1 MKLFFRRYGD
11 NGAQPLIILHG
22 LYGLSD
28 NWVTFGRRIAD
39 EGFDVV
45 IPDQRNHGN
54 SPHNES
60 FNYIALTE
68 DLGELAD
75 TLGFEQPALLGHSM
89 GGKVAMR
96 YALERPERVKKLLVV
111 DISPRAY
118 GRRPQHITIIEAM
131 QAVDFTTVKSRSEVE
146 TVLSNRIKDPRIR
159 QFVMKNLHWR
169 DKDHLEWKMNL
180 EGIRHNLHQMFDTV
194 ETDLEFLKPTL
205 FIRGGSSDYI
215 LPSDYPLIR
224 KNFPFAE
231 IITIEGASHWVH
243 AEAPEQFY
251 LLASGFLTGKPDWY
265 KEDQVD

>member
-11 NGAQPLIILHG
+11 TGAQPLIILHG
-22 LYGLSD
+22 LFGLSD

-54 SPHNES
+54 SPHS
-60 FNYIALTE
+60 DTFNYIALTE
-68 DLGELAD
+68 DLDELIED
-75 TLGFEQPALLGHSM
+75 LGFEQPALLGHSM
-89 GGKVAMR
+89 GGKVSMR
-96 YALERPERVKKLLVV
+96 YAMERPEKVKKLLVA
-111 DISPRAY
+111 DISPRSY
-118 GRRPQHITIIEAM
+118 GHRPQHAAIIEAM
-131 QAVDFTTVKSRSEVE
+131 LAVDFEMVKSRSEVE
-146 TVLSNRIKDPRIR
+146 AMLGTNINDLRIR
-159 QFVMKNLHWR
+159 QFIMKNLHWL
-169 DKDHLEWKMNL
+169 DKDRLAWKMNL
-180 EGIRHNLHQMFDTV
+180 EGIRSNLHQMFDTV

-205 FIRGGSSDYI
+205 FIRGGNSDYI

-265 KEDQVD
+265 NEPL